1 MIAEVTISA
10 DVSIDIDE
18 AFNSLNYMEQAE
30 CVINFYNT
38 LHYDNQKKQFIAE
51 IIEDADDDTLICE
64 LERRGYNI
72 KKRRVTYES

>member
-1 MIAEVTISA
+1 MIAEVTI
-10 DVSIDIDE
+10 DIDD

-30 CVINFYNT
+30 CVSNFYDWLNS
-38 LHYDNQKKQFIAE
+38 NQQEQFIAE

-72 KKRRVTYES
+72 KKRRVTYED

>member
-30 CVINFYNT
+30 CVSNFYDW
-38 LHYDNQKKQFIAE
+38 LQKSQQEQFISE
-51 IIEDADDDTLICE
+51 IIEDADDDVLIDE
-64 LERRGYNI
+64 LERRGYEV
-72 KKRRVTYES
+72 KKDD

>member
-30 CVINFYNT
+30 CVSNFYDLLNS
-38 LHYDNQKKQFIAE
+38 NQQEKFISE
-51 IIEDADDDTLICE
+51 IIEDADDYLLIAE
-64 LERRGYNI
+64 LERRGYEV
-72 KKRRVTYES
+72 KKDD